1 MVALFKSQKYLGVIL
16 EKHLDFHEHIERKIK
31 IGNKL
36 IGTIKQLFVN
46 LPRKTLLTICK
57 SFVRMVIYDNLVKSN
72 S

>member
-36 IGTIKQLFVN
+36 IGTIKQLSVN

>member
-36 IGTIKQLFVN
+36 IGTIKQLSVN

-57 SFVRMVIYDNLVKSN
+57 SFVRMVIDI
-72 S
+72 